1 LVFFTC
7 QWLKRADP
15 DHVVSSLWTWIP
27 QHRFMEINRTFG
39 SMAQLVTQM
48 LGTIQSNEDRDNL
61 RTMCRAISM
70 RLLNPYELELIWF
83 IIGKL
88 RVHYSSR
95 KEENESGDESGDD
108 AEKEDVEEE
117 DDIMLDEDGENLY
130 T

>member
-1 LVFFTC
+1 
-7 QWLKRADP
+7 
-15 DHVVSSLWTWIP
+15 
-27 QHRFMEINRTFG
+27 METNRTFG

-48 LGTIQSNEDRDNL
+48 LGTIQSNEDSDNL

-88 RVHYSSR
+88 RVHYKTLAR
-95 KEENESGDESGDD
+95 KEENESGDD
-108 AEKEDVEEE
+108 AEEE
-117 DDIMLDEDGENLY
+117 DDRMLDENGENLY